1 MNCDLAGR
9 LIDDY
14 LEIGLSQRDRHL
26 LEKHLVSCRRCAE
39 ELRSRPAFDRDMRCA
54 LAASVRPLNLSSE
67 ASTRIVAAAE
77 RSLHRAIWSH
87 RAIVTFRLMTGAVA
101 AALLIVGLFALT
113 GHIPVPSHLRP
124 IALLPANRLR
134 FADSQ
139 SITLSA
145 GDQPAPRRTA
155 ASTTSL
161 PVASLM
167 VEPRDLRPYQP
178 FTMTVLLQSD
188 LPRPLET
195 VRLDLDI
202 SGPTGFYSFGLAV
215 KGPLPAHGVSIFR
228 VTPELL
234 AEPCREQYLISPT
247 DVFSLPGVYT
257 LRMTLFDP
265 VAALP

>member
-14 LEIGLSQRDRHL
+14 LETGLGQRDRHQ
-26 LEKHLVSCRRCAE
+26 LEKHLACCRRCAAE
-39 ELRSRPAFDRDMRCA
+39 FRSRPAFDRDMRCA
-54 LAASVRPLNLSSE
+54 LTASVRPLKLSSE
-67 ASTRIVAAAE
+67 ASERIVAAAE
-77 RSLHRAIWSH
+77 QSLHRAIWSH
-87 RAIVTFRLMTGAVA
+87 RAILTFRVMTGAVA

-124 IALLPANRLR
+124 IALLPASMLR
-134 FADSQ
+134 FSDSQ
-139 SITLSA
+139 PVTLFA
-145 GDQPAPRRTA
+145 GDQPTPRHKV

-161 PVASLM
+161 PVASLL
-167 VEPRDLRPYQP
+167 VEPRDLHPYQP

-188 LPRPLET
+188 LSHPLET

-228 VTPELL
+228 ITPELL